1 MLLGWYRNT
10 STVFHSRVFK
20 IITFADNRVLFPKL
34 AFVRQPGQARPGLF
48 TPLLQKSGSCQ
59 RECSITVLSNLIDIP
74 VSILTRGST
83 AADLYFYG
91 TLASHVM
98 HAFVRNMLSRHS
110 LSIVAAWNVFPQP
123 TLRQCELLRKIIVTH
138 WSLVSGWQIF
148 SWKTDMCY
156 TVCRSG
162 VLVIFWNGW
171 PIEATLRDR
180 SRVFFYVFRGNCD
193 LGEKCQFQHRK
204 RRCFLIRKSILLEIF
219 VSRNLKI

>member
-1 MLLGWYRNT
+1 MQAQFFY
-10 STVFHSRVFK
+10 SRVFK
-20 IITFADNRVLFPKL
+20 IITFADKRVLFPKL

-59 RECSITVLSNLIDIP
+59 REYSITVLLNLIDIP

-204 RRCFLIRKSILLEIF
+204 LRCFLIRKSILLEIF